1 MARKRTNTERVL
13 DLVRQSG
20 VIRVRDLTA
29 RGIHPEYLRRLCSR
43 GLLVR
48 VARGVYVSGEADVSS
63 EHALAL
69 AAKSVPH
76 GVVCLLS
83 ALRFH
88 DLGTQ
93 DPHQVWLAID
103 GKARLPR
110 VRYPRLRIVRASGE
124 PLAAGV
130 EEHTVDRVPVRIY
143 NPAKT
148 VADCFKY
155 RNKTGL
161 DVALEALRDCWRQ
174 RRATMDELWQYA
186 KICRMTNV
194 MRPYLE
200 FLT

>member
-1 MARKRTNTERVL
+1 MARKRTNTERAL

-29 RGIHPEYLRRLCSR
+29 RGIHPEYLRRLCR
-43 GLLVR
+43 AGLIQR
-48 VARGVYVSGEADVSS
+48 VARGVYVSAEADVSS
-63 EHALAL
+63 EYSLAL

-76 GVVCLLS
+76 GVICLLS

-93 DPHQVWLAID
+93 NPHQVWLAID
-103 GKARLPR
+103 RKARLPR
-110 VRYPRLRIVRASGE
+110 VRYPRLRIIRASGE

-148 VADCFKY
+148 VVDCFKY

-174 RRATMDELWQYA
+174 RRATMDDLWQYA

-200 FLT
+200 SLT